1 MLYGYNKKR
10 YFSILEGIDMNDSY
24 TWINRRKMRPAYS
37 ATGGR
42 SWTSER
48 IVRPDAARGRTVRGV
63 KRVRRPYTDEHGV
76 RRYTTGRVV
85 ITDAARQAR
94 AHGHGES
101 AVQLE
106 LSVPTP
112 YERVKEMIPTKKVL
126 VPVMAGIA
134 VAGGLAGAIYA
145 LRKKKQNKNKHK

>member
-1 MLYGYNKKR
+1 
-10 YFSILEGIDMNDSY
+10 MNDSY

-42 SWTSER
+42 SWTSAR

>member
-1 MLYGYNKKR
+1 
-10 YFSILEGIDMNDSY
+10 MNDSY

-85 ITDAARQAR
+85 ITDTARQAR

>member
-1 MLYGYNKKR
+1 
-10 YFSILEGIDMNDSY
+10 MNDSY

-94 AHGHGES
+94 ARGHGES

>member
-1 MLYGYNKKR
+1 
-10 YFSILEGIDMNDSY
+10 MNDSY

-85 ITDAARQAR
+85 ITDAARKAR
-94 AHGHGES
+94 ANGHGES

-112 YERVKEMIPTKKVL
+112 YERVKEMIPTKKIL
-126 VPVMAGIA
+126 VPAMAGIA
-134 VAGGLAGAIYA
+134 VAGGIAGVIYA
-145 LRKKKQNKNKHK
+145 LRKKKRNKGK

>member
-1 MLYGYNKKR
+1 
-10 YFSILEGIDMNDSY
+10 MNDSY

-101 AVQLE
+101 AGHLE

-112 YERVKEMIPTKKVL
+112 YEGEEEILRPKKVL